1 MVSDTIRRG
10 SEIVAR
16 PRVEWCQTPFD
27 LVSEAMLEEPTSDG
41 ELVDPRRS
49 DVDEWGR
56 SERMREVAR
65 AVYGPLYRTWHRV
78 EWEGCD
84 KLPRE
89 GGALLVS
96 NHSRALPSD
105 APSIMHG
112 IAPALGRPASGRA
125 DKTFKRRPVVG
136 ITEERRVGK

>member
-1 MVSDTIRRG
+1 
-10 SEIVAR
+10 
-16 PRVEWCQTPFD
+16 
-27 LVSEAMLEEPTSDG
+27 MLEEPTSDG

-78 EWEGCD
+78 EWEGFD

-96 NHSRALPSD
+96 THAGAIPSD
-105 APSIMHG
+105 APSTMHG
-112 IAPALGRPASGRA
+112 IETEHGRPVYGLTAENFQRRTGVGTMLASLGGEDGRGAGRA
-125 DKTFKRRPVVG
+125 K
-136 ITEERRVGK
+136 

>member
-78 EWEGCD
+78 GWEGLD
-84 KLPRE
+84 RKSVVE
-89 GGALLVS
+89 GTSGSIRVS
-96 NHSRALPSD
+96 LRGHRSLKKKKEKS
-105 APSIMHG
+105 
-112 IAPALGRPASGRA
+112 
-125 DKTFKRRPVVG
+125 T
-136 ITEERRVGK
+136 